1 MHIAG
6 HYLEEDGLIVDTHG
20 ADVVSPVWDLLA
32 STYNMLGPIPTLLE
46 RDFNIPSLD
55 HLMSEVA
62 MIKERQKP
70 LKLKPP
76 QPP

>member
-70 LKLKPP
+70 HQRLD
-76 QPP
+76 